1 MPLLMRSTKIL
12 FTMFQ
17 RSKGWVNN
25 SAVRVPVGSGY
36 SVLRLLLVG
45 CVVHVHGDVHH
56 IDIYRADQIHTGHR
70 DIYIFYLPT

>member
-36 SVLRLLLVG
+36 SVLRLLVG
-45 CVVHVHGDVHH
+45 CVVHVHGDVH

-70 DIYIFYLPT
+70 DIYILPTYLEV